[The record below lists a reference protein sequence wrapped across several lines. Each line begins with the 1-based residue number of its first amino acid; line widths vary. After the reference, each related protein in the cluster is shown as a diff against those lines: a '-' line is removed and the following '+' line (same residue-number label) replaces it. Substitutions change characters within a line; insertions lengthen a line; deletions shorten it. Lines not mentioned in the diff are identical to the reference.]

1 MLCFKHHLAQRT
13 LLKWSPLVFF
23 LSSYNSTEC
32 LIGDLSVL
40 PSHSLHRKNCHC
52 QNCWIPLSPPP
63 ALHCLNLPS
72 WDHWFTSYKNLL
84 NFCLQ
89 ASRFFFAS
97 LPDAVHTPKHTAPLS
112 AINYP
117 GMLLPTGRSSVLL
130 LPCTQNHSFF
140 FALCLT
146 TWIGQMPA
154 FCFQSAKQVS
164 VSTSCF
170 STNLANS
177 SYFNFLLPVT
187 SRRTSL
193 CMTSGHWLVF

>member
-1 MLCFKHHLAQRT
+1 MPDWRPLCFTFPQ
-13 LLKWSPLVFF
+13 
-23 LSSYNSTEC
+23 SSQKK
-32 LIGDLSVL
+32 L
-40 PSHSLHRKNCHC
+40 
-52 QNCWIPLSPPP
+52 PLSELLNPSITSSSSSLPKPPQ
-63 ALHCLNLPS
+63 LRSLIHQLQKSFKLL
-72 WDHWFTSYKNLL
+72 FTSIQVLL
-84 NFCLQ
+84 CLL
-89 ASRFFFAS
+89 AR
-97 LPDAVHTPKHTAPLS
+97 PDAVHTPKHTAPLS